1 MSKSKK
7 EGNPKKNRGN
17 VVKKLKLM
25 NKNNEILSR
34 LKSQFKNT
42 FTVPHILTIFIK
54 ISVWKNKLQEQL
66 SSRTRNV

>member
-7 EGNPKKNRGN
+7 EGKPKKNRVN

-34 LKSQFKNT
+34 LKSQF
-42 FTVPHILTIFIK
+42 
-54 ISVWKNKLQEQL
+54 
-66 SSRTRNV
+66 